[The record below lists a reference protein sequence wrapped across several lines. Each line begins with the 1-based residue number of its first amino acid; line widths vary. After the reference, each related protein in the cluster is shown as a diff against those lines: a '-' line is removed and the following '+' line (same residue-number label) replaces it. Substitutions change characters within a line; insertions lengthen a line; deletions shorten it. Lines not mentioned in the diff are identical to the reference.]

1 VWVALWD
8 GGEVRRHDASGRVTD
23 RVRLPVSRPT
33 SCAFAGGDLDVLV
46 VTSAR
51 AGLDPSALA
60 AQPHAGRLF
69 TVRTG
74 HRGVPCSP
82 YRGSLDLAASAD
94 SR

>member
-1 VWVALWD
+1 VAVWD
-8 GGEVRRHDASGRVTD
+8 GGEVRRHDATGRLTERI
-23 RVRLPVSRPT
+23 RVPVSRPT

-51 AGLDPSALA
+51 AGLDASGLA
-60 AQPHAGRLF
+60 AQPDAGRLF

-82 YRGSLDLAASAD
+82 YRGSLDLFAGD